1 MNELR
6 QTAEL
11 LQRLTAGKHRFS
23 SKKGKKPITDALFFA
38 GLLDGSIRTDRE
50 AAQFLFDSPEITVT
64 YRSAKSRFC
73 ARLEKELL
81 TVTIDRKKDGEYQW
95 ALVECTRMASIIKM
109 LSSYGKSVAALA
121 YCNYTLTIA
130 TEYHLTTIQ
139 SEMLRLLQQDA
150 KARGNR
156 KDFESLTMRRREV
169 ARRAAAEAEIEEE
182 YLRIATIAAQNSAP
196 DTQDIDH
203 ALRALRSL
211 EERYASEES
220 YDYRATLFR
229 LKVYVYSITGDH
241 TASVKSCNE
250 FELYYER
257 YPQFAS
263 IMRYAEISYRRMT
276 EYIFMRKLA
285 EARAESVT
293 LKAVLPVGTPNWCY
307 CMVNYIELCLQ
318 MLEFTEAA
326 EAVVQFEKYVSK
338 RETLRMFK
346 ERVKLYKGYL
356 WYVYQSGRAQNQGAE
371 LVQYPFV
378 LRAPSVTKADF
389 SFSQKD
395 KQGANFAFIVLLFLK
410 HLNAGTLH
418 KMSEEALAKYEQRY
432 RKEKPTRAFIF
443 SKLLRSLLRIGASI
457 EKIIS
462 AAQPLLIKLDQL
474 PRTLDSAEIYPFEF
488 LWEHIVGRRIIQLE
502 HQRVLKEVVAA
513 AAMVNPVDG
522 VIEVVR
528 LGEGAEPAKISHAAS

>member
-1 MNELR
+1 MNELH

-11 LQRLTAGKHRFS
+11 LQRLTVGKHRFS
-23 SKKGKKPITDALFFA
+23 SKKGKKPSGDALFFA
-38 GLLDGSIRTDRE
+38 GLLDGSIRTDRD
-50 AAQFLFDSPEITVT
+50 AARLLFGSEENTVA

-81 TVTIDRKKDGEYQW
+81 TVKIERTKDGKYQW
-95 ALVECTRMASIIKM
+95 AVVECARMSLLIKT
-109 LSSYGKSVAALA
+109 LSSFGKNIAALA

-130 TEYHLTTIQ
+130 TKYQLTTIQ
-139 SEMLRLLQQDA
+139 SEMLRLLQLDA
-150 KARGNR
+150 KARGDR
-156 KDFESLTMRRREV
+156 KDFESLTARRREV
-169 ARRAAAEAEIEEE
+169 ARRAAAEAEVEEE
-182 YLRIATIAAQNSAP
+182 YLRIMTITARNSAP
-196 DTQDIDH
+196 DSTDIE
-203 ALRALRSL
+203 RALKAMHSL
-211 EERYASEES
+211 EERFVSVES
-220 YDYRATLFR
+220 YSFRAALFR
-229 LKVYVYSITGDH
+229 LKVQVYSITSDH
-241 TASVKSCNE
+241 DASIKSCNE
-250 FELYYER
+250 FDRFYDK
-257 YPQFAS
+257 YPQFS
-263 IMRYAEISYRRMT
+263 TVMRRAEVSHQRVAD
-276 EYIFMRKLA
+276 YILTRKFVEAKA
-285 EARAESVT
+285 EAVT

-307 CMVNYIELCLQ
+307 CMVNYIELCLHSQ
-318 MLEFTEAA
+318 EFTEAA
-326 EAVVQFEKYVSK
+326 EAVLQLDRYVAK
-338 RETLRMFK
+338 RDTLRMFK
-346 ERVKLYKGYL
+346 EQVKLYKGFL
-356 WYVYQSGRAQNQGAE
+356 WYVYQSGWAKKQGAE

-410 HLNAGTLH
+410 HLHAGTLH

-462 AAQPLLIKLDQL
+462 SAQPLLIKLDQL

-513 AAMVNPVDG
+513 AAMVKPVDG

-528 LGEGAEPAKISHAAS
+528 LGEGAEPAKISHAAP